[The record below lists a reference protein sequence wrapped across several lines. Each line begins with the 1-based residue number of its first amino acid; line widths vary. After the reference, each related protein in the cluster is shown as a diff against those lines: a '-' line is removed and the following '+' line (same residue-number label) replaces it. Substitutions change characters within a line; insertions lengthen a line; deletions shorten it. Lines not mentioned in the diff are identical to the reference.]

1 MSRTEHNEHAQ
12 SCGWLRDVGVSGGPA
27 GREDRGTHHLL
38 QPKRDDGF
46 EGEHLCLNRSMAG
59 GEGGGGGCV
68 FRWCHICSFTEW
80 IWLNILNKYLKYFC
94 PDQIIYVL
102 LNKMCK

>member
-27 GREDRGTHHLL
+27 GRENRGTHHLL

-46 EGEHLCLNRSMAG
+46 EGEHLCLNRRGVGVDVCLG
-59 GEGGGGGCV
+59 GV
-68 FRWCHICSFTEW
+68 TF
-80 IWLNILNKYLKYFC
+80 
-94 PDQIIYVL
+94 VAL
-102 LNKMCK
+102 LNGFGQIF